1 MAEMKEE
8 MKEEM
13 KTEDKNLPSM
23 EEMKAAF
30 EGGAEMSED
39 EDAEM
44 DDAAAEMEKPAEEAM
59 AEEAAEDLSPLIET
73 LGVTE
78 ERAKMLFDAAQQLGK
93 TKGKTAQELA
103 DMISTDFDVLMQL
116 EMVAARGDGGAMEP
130 PAAGAMPEMAQPEM
144 MMPPEGM

>member
-8 MKEEM
+8 MTEEM
-13 KTEDKNLPSM
+13 KSDDKNLPSM

-30 EGGAEMSED
+30 ESGADMSD
-39 EDAEM
+39 DKDAKM
-44 DDAAAEMEKPAEEAM
+44 DDDKPMMDKPAEDKM
-59 AEEAAEDLSPLIET
+59 AEPASDNLSPLIET

-93 TKGKTAQELA
+93 TQGKTPQELA